1 MVDSARDSTCCV
13 DIPKV
18 CFVLFGA
25 LAKRIGCFYFHVFV
39 RGFRILTFSS
49 FFLFLNWTYWRLSLS
64 AAIDS
69 SPSCRIL
76 SNKRIV
82 SRRGN
87 YSFSVVLKR
96 IWILLLIIFVR
107 STNTLI
113 SLPSKELG
121 GWFIFCLHQFFKATS
136 KGSHLIVFFI
146 IHADRINWHICS
158 TIDHWGLRSWHRSV
172 RSRRFA
178 SLIFTLHY

>member
-1 MVDSARDSTCCV
+1 MINSARDSTWWV
-13 DIPKV
+13 DIAKV
-18 CFVLFGA
+18 CFVLFSA
-25 LAKRIGCFYFHVFV
+25 LAKRIGCFYFHEFV
-39 RGFRILTFSS
+39 RRLGILNFIS

-64 AAIDS
+64 TAIDS
-69 SPSCRIL
+69 SSPCRIL
-76 SNKRIV
+76 SHQRIV

-87 YSFSVVLKR
+87 NSFSVVLKR

-107 STNTLI
+107 SANTLI
-113 SLPSKELG
+113 SLPSKELS
-121 GWFIFCLHQFFKATS
+121 GWFIFCLHQFSKATS

-158 TIDHWGLRSWHRSV
+158 TIGHWGLRSWHRSV
-172 RSRRFA
+172 RDRRFA